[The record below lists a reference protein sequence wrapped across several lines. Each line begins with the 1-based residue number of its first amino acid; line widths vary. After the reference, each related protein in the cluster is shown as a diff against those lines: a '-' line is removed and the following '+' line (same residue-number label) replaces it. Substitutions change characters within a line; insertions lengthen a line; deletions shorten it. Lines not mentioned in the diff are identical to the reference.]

1 LGNFLL
7 IDTSH
12 HPNILESH
20 LAPLYETQ
28 ILQNY
33 STLKTSDNVI
43 SVIPDSMSVV
53 TDLER
58 MLPRHQFGQTEGT
71 FPNHRPYSLYEMPDD
86 YIGRTELRLYD
97 DGSSETKQ
105 RTSDLISNQTKFEQ
119 LARLHEMYKTKLA
132 RANVTKTLS
141 STFNPP
147 LQYRPPSRCQ
157 SLSMCDM
164 LYGAGGPDNTYRGT
178 GTVTGGSSI
187 YSEPA
192 YNPHRPLH
200 QNQAKIC
207 DNCKMS
213 FGHSWYHPLLTTKTR
228 EHEPVHRPLGSVFC
242 DSISHRFSSEYI

>member
-1 LGNFLL
+1 
-7 IDTSH
+7 
-12 HPNILESH
+12 
-20 LAPLYETQ
+20 
-28 ILQNY
+28 
-33 STLKTSDNVI
+33 VI

-58 MLPRHQFGQTEGT
+58 MLPRHQFGETEGT
-71 FPNHRPYSLYEMPDD
+71 FPNHRPYSLYELPDD

-97 DGSSETKQ
+97 DGSSENKQ

-141 STFNPP
+141 SNFSPP

-164 LYGAGGPDNTYRGT
+164 LYGAGGPDNTYTGT
-178 GTVTGGSSI
+178 GVGTGGSSI

-228 EHEPVHRPLGSVFC
+228 EHVPVHRPLGSVYC
-242 DSISHRFSSEYI
+242 DSLSHRFCSECIS